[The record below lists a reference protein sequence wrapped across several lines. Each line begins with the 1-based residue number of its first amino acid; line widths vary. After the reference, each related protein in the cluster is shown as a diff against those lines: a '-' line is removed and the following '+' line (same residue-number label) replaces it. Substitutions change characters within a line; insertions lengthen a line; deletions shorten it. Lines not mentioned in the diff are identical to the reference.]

1 MFPQRANFAPRPT
14 GGATYQIV
22 AWHEGWAVVGKEQA
36 YDVLTER
43 KVERPLFPEPKT
55 WEKSVTVNATSS
67 RRRSISED
75 KVQQSPQCHISESP
89 ILANCDSATSPA

>member
-1 MFPQRANFAPRPT
+1 M
-14 GGATYQIV
+14 

-55 WEKSVTVNATSS
+55 WEKSVTVNAKQPTTV
-67 RRRSISED
+67 D
-75 KVQQSPQCHISESP
+75 F
-89 ILANCDSATSPA
+89 